1 MNLPLLRK
9 ICATFL
15 SLAAGAS
22 ALFPSA
28 VFAQFTDI
36 AKDSLS
42 YMYSQHVIDGYA
54 DGTFRPLDS
63 INRAEL
69 IKLLMSGANL
79 QADQNLKSC
88 FSEVGA
94 EGWYVPWVC
103 TAKQKGWVGGYADGT
118 FKPENTVNKAEAAK
132 IIFGVLGLDEA
143 DDALY
148 RFKDV
153 PENAWFFQYAT
164 ALGNLY
170 YIDWTRNFLPATF
183 IIRGEV
189 AEIVFRDILA
199 KKLYPPLKAK
209 EVLAGDY
216 PPRNIS
222 EAESLALTAR
232 DFFRM
237 VKVVEALT
245 YDQLTQEQ
253 AKVDAAYLQ
262 AKKDY
267 PGPYPDPEQWNYR
280 VMMED
285 GNYVYGVLS
294 FYSPDNEMPMVWR
307 AGWDSWAIL
316 KFDKAG
322 KKLLAYDFFTRLV
335 DRPSLVP
342 NLVSVKDDVVVIS
355 LGASGPE
362 PASMGKD
369 GEHLTFTLRNFR

>member
-1 MNLPLLRK
+1 
-9 ICATFL
+9 
-15 SLAAGAS
+15 
-22 ALFPSA
+22 
-28 VFAQFTDI
+28 
-36 AKDSLS
+36 
-42 YMYSQHVIDGYA
+42 
-54 DGTFRPLDS
+54 
-63 INRAEL
+63 
-69 IKLLMSGANL
+69 
-79 QADQNLKSC
+79 
-88 FSEVGA
+88 
-94 EGWYVPWVC
+94 
-103 TAKQKGWVGGYADGT
+103 
-118 FKPENTVNKAEAAK
+118 
-132 IIFGVLGLDEA
+132 
-143 DDALY
+143 
-148 RFKDV
+148 
-153 PENAWFFQYAT
+153 
-164 ALGNLY
+164 
-170 YIDWTRNFLPATF
+170 
-183 IIRGEV
+183 
-189 AEIVFRDILA
+189 
-199 KKLYPPLKAK
+199 
-209 EVLAGDY
+209 
-216 PPRNIS
+216 
-222 EAESLALTAR
+222 
-232 DFFRM
+232 
-237 VKVVEALT
+237 VEALT